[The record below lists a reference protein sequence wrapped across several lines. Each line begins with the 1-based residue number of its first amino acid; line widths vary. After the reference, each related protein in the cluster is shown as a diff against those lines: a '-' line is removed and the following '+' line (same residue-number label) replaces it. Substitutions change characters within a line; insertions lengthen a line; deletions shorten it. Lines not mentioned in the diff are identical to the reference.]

1 MDIFFSWR
9 FSPSQ
14 LGGRILFVL
23 LGGLFIIVAIVFLI
37 FFMNT
42 FWQVQ
47 RYAQGTCTIT
57 AKQLL
62 RRENVEQ
69 QVNGSNRSNHI
80 YTTVSITYAPDFQ
93 FIVHTAD
100 GRSYASHGYDAFQT
114 SSSDQASEQAIVD
127 RYKVGEAY
135 PCWYNP
141 ANPIQTVLTRQF
153 DWFILILPGIFFLV
167 GVPFV
172 IVGLLGMF
180 GIFLQPGF
188 VLGAGR

>member
-23 LGGLFIIVAIVFLI
+23 VGGLFLIFAIVFLT

-62 RRENVEQ
+62 RREDVEQ
-69 QVNGSNRSNHI
+69 QVNSSNGTTHT
-80 YTTVSITYAPDFQ
+80 YTTISISYAPDFQ
-93 FIVHTAD
+93 FIVHTTD
-100 GRSYASHGYDAFQT
+100 GRSYASQGYDAFQS
-114 SSSDQASEQAIVD
+114 SSSDQAGEQAIVD

-141 ANPIQTVLTRQF
+141 ANPVQSVLTRQF

-167 GVPFV
+167 GVPLV
-172 IVGLLGMF
+172 IVGLLGIL
-180 GIFLQPGF
+180 GIFLQRGF
-188 VLGAGR
+188 VLGAAR